1 MLSGKLYRRT
11 SFLHVAKKGIFP
23 MILLAFLFLTS
34 QFLALAATKPFHKI
48 GMKAFENPD
57 DPMNIVQV
65 ILIIIIFT
73 FIILLIAKYRK
84 NFIRILIFFV
94 FFISTFYIFQAIFLL
109 FLPQLALPVSFLFA
123 VGVILLLIKYPEWY
137 IVDSFG
143 ILMTAGIIAIF
154 GISLS
159 IPLILALLFILA
171 IYDAISVYKTKHMIT
186 LADTVVGE
194 SIPLLMV
201 APKKK
206 NYSFLKEKGLEEERD
221 ALFMGLGD
229 VVIPGI
235 LASASYFAGSFV
247 VSFFTILGSFIG
259 FIILMTLVSKGKPQA
274 GLPLLNGGAILG
286 YVISSYLLFQ
296 KFIGFS

>member
-1 MLSGKLYRRT
+1 
-11 SFLHVAKKGIFP
+11 

>member
-1 MLSGKLYRRT
+1 M
-11 SFLHVAKKGIFP
+11 AKKNLFP
-23 MILLAFLFLTS
+23 MIILAFLFLIS
-34 QFLALAATKPFHKI
+34 QFLALVATKPFYEI
-48 GMKAFENPD
+48 GMKAFEEPD
-57 DPMNIVQV
+57 NPMNVIQV

-73 FIILLIAKYRK
+73 FIILMVAKYQK
-84 NFIRILIFFV
+84 NFIKILIFFV
-94 FFISTFYIFQAIFLL
+94 FFISTFYIFQAIFLFL
-109 FLPQLALPVSFLFA
+109 LPQLALPLSILFA
-123 VGVILLLIKYPEWY
+123 IAVIILLIKYPEWY

-143 ILMTAGIIAIF
+143 IMMTAGIIAIF

-159 IPLILALLFILA
+159 IPLVVALLIILAA
-171 IYDAISVYKTKHMIT
+171 YDAISVYKTKHMIT

-206 NYSFLKEKGLEEERD
+206 DYSFLKEKGLEDRG

-235 LASASYFAGSFV
+235 LASASYFAGSFF

-259 FIILMTLVSKGKPQA
+259 FMILMILVSKGKPQA
-274 GLPLLNGGAILG
+274 GLPLLNGGAIIG
-286 YVISSYLLFQ
+286 YALSSYLLFQ
-296 KFIGFS
+296 KFIGF

>member
-1 MLSGKLYRRT
+1 
-11 SFLHVAKKGIFP
+11 VAKKGIFP